1 MSLSLSSRLCH
12 EIGAG
17 SGNLTSALI
26 GAGFEVTAIEKD
38 PYLAKEILA
47 DRVTCKQIIT
57 SDIRRWTPPPTID
70 GQKPLCIGN
79 IPYSI
84 TSDILLWLTKQRAN
98 YHANLLMVQR
108 EIADRL
114 TAQPHTKKYGRL
126 TVIMQLYF
134 KITKLFNVSRYC
146 FRPIPRVESTVI
158 QLIPTDQPPFDDER
172 SFAQFTQLLFHTRR
186 KTLGK
191 IFAIN
196 NLDQQ
201 LLNNPQQRPENLSPQ
216 EIVILFNKL

>member
-1 MSLSLSSRLCH
+1 MTLSVSSRLCH

-26 GAGFEVTAIEKD
+26 DAGFEVIAIEKD

-47 DRVTCKQIIT
+47 DRVTCKQIVT
-57 SDIRRWTPPPTID
+57 SDIRHWTPPPATD
-70 GQKPLCIGN
+70 GQKSLCIGN

-84 TSDILLWLTKQRAN
+84 TSDILLWLTKHRAS

-114 TAQPHTKKYGRL
+114 TAQPHNKDYGRL

-146 FRPIPRVESTVI
+146 FRPRPRVDSTVI
-158 QLIPTDQPPFDDER
+158 QLTPTNNPPLIDER

-201 LLNNPQQRPENLSPQ
+201 LLDDPKQRPENLSPQ
-216 EIVILFNKL
+216 EIVMLFNKL

>member
-1 MSLSLSSRLCH
+1 M
-12 EIGAG
+12 I
-17 SGNLTSALI
+17 
-26 GAGFEVTAIEKD
+26 AIEKD
-38 PYLAKEILA
+38 PYLAKEVLA
-47 DRVTCKQIIT
+47 NRVTCKQIIAD
-57 SDIRRWTPPPTID
+57 DIRQWTPPITNS
-70 GQKPLCIGN
+70 QSLCIGN

-84 TSDILLWLTKQRAN
+84 TTDILLWLTRHRTS
-98 YHANLLMVQR
+98 YHNNLLMVQR

-114 TAQPHTKKYGRL
+114 TADPHNKKYGRL

-146 FRPIPRVESTVI
+146 FRPRPRVDSTVI
-158 QLIPTDQPPFDDER
+158 QLTPTNQPLFNNEQ

-201 LLNNPQQRPENLSPQ
+201 LLDNPKQRPENLSPQ
-216 EIVILFNKL
+216 QIVALFNRLFCL